1 MSKNGDYFMNN
12 KKSPVLP
19 ILTGIMLF
27 LYAGLN
33 GYSAFRT
40 IVSYFNYMDVLNAIS
55 ATITIVLPI
64 LLLIAFGICAL
75 NANKH
80 KKILVPVLF
89 YALAVLLVTFIVPLI
104 FDLIKKNPIGY
115 YLAWDNI
122 TAFALILLAVIF
134 MFIQNP
140 FGKEDGQ
147 QKEKKNKK
155 EEAPEVT
162 PEELQEAEELYAAGV
177 LSDEEIED
185 MRNKAA
191 S

>member
-1 MSKNGDYFMNN
+1 MNN

-40 IVSYFNYMDVLNAIS
+40 IVSYFNYLDVLNAIE

-64 LLLIAFGICAL
+64 LLIVAFGICAL

-89 YALAVLLVTFIVPLI
+89 YTLGVLLVTFIVPLV
-104 FDLIKKNPIGY
+104 FDLIKKNPIKH
-115 YLAWDNI
+115 YLAWDTI
-122 TAFALILLAVIF
+122 AAFALILLAVIF

-140 FGKEDGQ
+140 FGKEDGDNGKAP
-147 QKEKKNKK
+147 KEKKNKK
-155 EEAPEVT
+155 GAEPTVT

-185 MRNKAA
+185 MRSKAA
-191 S
+191 AN